1 MRPVTSETINHEHR
15 HGLHYKREQE
25 LFNTVKNNE
34 NFFVGRQ
41 WEGVRSNGLPTP
53 TFNFL
58 KRTVLYTVASLTSSS
73 TKITVSSFGIVP
85 DSNSPAGTDSDTAC
99 AAVNTELDAIFET
112 NKLNSLLR
120 EMLRNSAVDGD
131 GCLFVRWD
139 PDAPGYDGTGGAP
152 SARGGIFTE
161 AIQNTRVF
169 FGNANDRH
177 VESQPYII
185 ISRRAFIGDAKRQAR
200 ENGINPDNVLPDT
213 DAELLPKE
221 LREDD
226 GKVTALLRLWKDE
239 TTKTVWCA
247 ECTKDTMLRKPWD
260 TGLTRYP
267 LIWLPWDYVQNS
279 YHGQAMITGLIPNQI
294 FINKLF
300 AMSMLSLMTTAYPKV
315 IYDQSRIAKWDNR
328 VGAAIP
334 VLGGDVGGAARII
347 DPAHVSPQ
355 IAQFIDTAL
364 SYSQTL
370 LGATPAALGDVRPDN
385 TSAIIAL
392 QKASAI
398 PNELTRADLYQAVED
413 LGRIYID
420 FMRAYYGERYIAT
433 DDGGKLFDFESL
445 AGQELSLKLDVGA
458 SAYWSEIASMNTLDN
473 LLVRGKIDFADY
485 LERVPEGY
493 IPGRREL
500 LEKAREPEA

>member
-1 MRPVTSETINHEHR
+1 MRKVTAETVNREYRYGLEH
-15 HGLHYKREQE
+15 KRELE

-41 WEGVRSNGLPTP
+41 WEGVKSNGLPTP

-73 TKITVSSFGIVP
+73 TKMTVSSFGAVA
-85 DSNSPAGTDSDTAC
+85 DGAC
-99 AAVNTELDAIFET
+99 EAVNAELDTIFET
-112 NKLNSLLR
+112 NKLSALLR
-120 EMLRNSAVDGD
+120 ELLRNSAVDGD

-139 PDAPGYDGTGGAP
+139 PDAPGYDGIGGALV
-152 SARGGIFTE
+152 TE
-161 AIQNTRVF
+161 AVPNTRVF
-169 FGNANDRH
+169 FGNVNDRH

-185 ISRRAFIGDAKRQAR
+185 ISRRALIGSAKQLASD
-200 ENGINPDNVLPDT
+200 NGLSPELVHPDS

-221 LREDD
+221 LRADD
-226 GKVTALLRLWKDE
+226 GKVTVLQRFWKDSD
-239 TTKTVWCA
+239 TKTVWCT
-247 ECTKDTMLRKPWD
+247 ECTKDLTLRKPWD
-260 TGLTRYP
+260 TGLSRYP
-267 LIWLPWDYVQNS
+267 LVWLPWDYVQNS

-315 IYDQSRIAKWDNR
+315 IYDQSRISKWDNR

-364 SYSQTL
+364 SYSQSL

-398 PNELTRADLYQAVED
+398 PNELTRADLYQTVED

-420 FMRAYYGERYIAT
+420 FMRAYYGERYVT
-433 DDGGKLFDFESL
+433 VDDGGRLFDFETL
-445 AGQELSLKLDVGA
+445 AGLELSLKLDVGA

-485 LERVPEGY
+485 LERVPDGY

-500 LEKAREPEA
+500 LEKAKEQGK

>member
-1 MRPVTSETINHEHR
+1 MRLVTAESIHHEHR
-15 HGLHYKREQE
+15 HGLDYKRELE
-25 LFNTVKNNE
+25 LFTTVKNNE

-73 TKITVSSFGIVP
+73 TVITATSMGAAL
-85 DSNSPAGTDSDTAC
+85 PAAAD
-99 AAVNTELDAIFET
+99 AVNAEMNAIFET
-112 NKLNSLLR
+112 NKLGSLIR
-120 EMLRNSAVDGD
+120 EMLRNAAVDGD
-131 GCLFVRWD
+131 GCMYVRWD
-139 PDAPGYDGTGGAP
+139 PDASGHDGSRGA
-152 SARGGIFTE
+152 IVTE
-161 AIQNTRVF
+161 NVENTRVF
-169 FGNANDRH
+169 FGNVNDRR

-185 ISRRAFIGDAKRQAR
+185 ISRRALIGDARRLAR
-200 ENGINPDNVLPDT
+200 ENGVDPELVRPDP

-221 LREDD
+221 LRADD
-226 GKVTALLRLWKDE
+226 GKVTVLRRFWRE
-239 TTKTVWCA
+239 ATTKTIWCA
-247 ECTKDTMLRKPWD
+247 ECVRGVMLKKPWD

-267 LIWLPWDYVQNS
+267 LVWLPWDYVQNS

-294 FINKLF
+294 FVNKLF

-334 VLGGDVGGAARII
+334 VLGGDVNGAARII

-364 SYSQTL
+364 TYTQTL

-392 QKASAI
+392 QKASAV
-398 PNELTRADLYQAVED
+398 PNELTRANLYQTLED

-420 FMRAYYGERYIAT
+420 FMCANYGERRIA
-433 DDGGKLFDFESL
+433 DGGGSKLFDFESL
-445 AGQELSLKLDVGA
+445 RGLDLSLKLDVGA

-473 LLVRGKIDFADY
+473 LLLHGKIDFADY
-485 LERVPEGY
+485 LERVPDGY
-493 IPGRREL
+493 IPARREL
-500 LEKAREPEA
+500 LEKAKTKEQ

>member
-1 MRPVTSETINHEHR
+1 MRAVTAETINHEHR
-15 HGLHYKREQE
+15 HGLHYKRELE

-73 TKITVSSFGIVP
+73 TKMTASSFGAAADGV
-85 DSNSPAGTDSDTAC
+85 SD
-99 AAVNTELDAIFET
+99 AVNAELDAIFET

-120 EMLRNSAVDGD
+120 ELLRNSAVDGD

-139 PDAPGYDGTGGAP
+139 SETPGHDGSRGA
-152 SARGGIFTE
+152 IVTE
-161 AIQNTRVF
+161 AVENTRVF
-169 FGNANDRH
+169 FGNVNDRH

-185 ISRRAFIGDAKRQAR
+185 ISRRALIGEARQIAR
-200 ENGINPDNVLPDT
+200 DNGINPELVQPDS

-221 LREDD
+221 LRADD
-226 GKVTALLRLWKDE
+226 GKVTVLLRMWRDAE
-239 TTKTVWCA
+239 TKTVWCA
-247 ECTKDTMLRKPWD
+247 ESVRDAVLRKPWD
-260 TGLTRYP
+260 TGLSRYP

-294 FINKLF
+294 FVNKLF

-334 VLGGDVGGAARII
+334 VLGGEVNGAARII

-420 FMRAYYGERYIAT
+420 FMRVFYGERYIAN
-433 DDGGKLFDFESL
+433 GGGNRIFDFGSL
-445 AGQELSLKLDVGA
+445 AGLELSLKLDVGA

-485 LERVPEGY
+485 LERVPDGY
-493 IPGRREL
+493 IPGRLEL
-500 LEKAREPEA
+500 LEKAKATQ